1 MLQPYFLICIVAT
14 IMIQTTP
21 FNPQEI
27 SKTNKAAKY
36 FETTKV

>member
-1 MLQPYFLICIVAT
+1 MLHPYFLICIVAT

-21 FNPQEI
+21 LNQQQI
-27 SKTNKAAKY
+27 SKRNKAAKY